1 MKGPGKGV
9 AVLLV
14 LAIVLFFRS
23 PFFTALF
30 GSLDAAKLARL
41 ARFNPEATRKLLF
54 KRGMAEEDTLVEEAC
69 DGWLATV
76 NVRTRDC
83 TFPPLERDAHLRVP
97 QYCGASPTEDR
108 AAACLCSSTALERLD
123 VCTAA
128 LSASSPSASSSL
140 KTFASRCPV
149 DPLYDHAVPLDAVDD
164 RALNRLPRAIH
175 SHVAA
180 HPARSGR
187 RTMGMSRGRLARRGT
202 GQAA

>member
-76 NVRTRDC
+76 N
-83 TFPPLERDAHLRVP
+83 
-97 QYCGASPTEDR
+97 YCGASPTEDR

>member
-9 AVLLV
+9 AALLMLAVVLV
-14 LAIVLFFRS
+14 LRS

-54 KRGMAEEDTLVEEAC
+54 RRGMADEDTLVEEAC

-76 NVRTRDC
+76 N
-83 TFPPLERDAHLRVP
+83 
-97 QYCGASPTEDR
+97 YCGASPTEDR

-123 VCTAA
+123 VCTTA

-149 DPLYDHAVPLDAVDD
+149 DPLCGDAALPLDAVDD
-164 RALNRLPRAIH
+164 RASNRLPRAVH
-175 SHVAA
+175 A
-180 HPARSGR
+180 HIAFRSARPGR
-187 RTMGMSRGRLARRGT
+187 RTMGTTRGRLARRGA
-202 GQAA
+202 GQAV